1 MQYLLNERSNM
12 PLVYI
17 RLFILFG
24 GSQVALVVKN
34 PSAIAGDVEKP
45 VWFLGWEHPL
55 EGEMATHSNI
65 LLPGEFH
72 GQSSLVD
79 YSPGGRKELDMTELI
94 CHTFTYA

>member
-34 PSAIAGDVEKP
+34 PSAIAGDVREASLIP
-45 VWFLGWEHPL
+45 GLG
-55 EGEMATHSNI
+55 T
-65 LLPGEFH
+65 
-72 GQSSLVD
+72 
-79 YSPGGRKELDMTELI
+79 SPGGGNGNPLQYSLAWRIPWTEQPGGLQSRGSQRVG
-94 CHTFTYA
+94 HD